1 MDNLKK
7 LHSKKLFDNFT
18 QTVPYFEIACNEN
31 KFTQTDE
38 STKSEMKNAQTQSTK
53 MIIRNFSTQTYET
66 KDVKNNETQT
76 PTTQLNYQEPSSAK
90 NLAKKLAEVLPKQ
103 NSLPN
108 SLDGKCAPS
117 SAASVPVAPAVAAV
131 APPAIAKIT
140 DNHML
145 KLKINNSIVIPNV
158 SANEKTFANPPYQ
171 QMPYQTI
178 PNGNNLYKNKNLLYR
193 NDLSEINDIFKS
205 SNFAN
210 YLSKNS
216 VSSIP
221 SSPQIIQTS
230 SDKGIIFT

>member
-38 STKSEMKNAQTQSTK
+38 LTKSEMKNAQTQSTK

-66 KDVKNNETQT
+66 KDLKNNETQT
-76 PTTQLNYQEPSSAK
+76 PTQLNYQEPSSAK

-108 SLDGKCAPS
+108 SLDGKCAPP
-117 SAASVPVAPAVAAV
+117 AASVPVAPAVAAV
-131 APPAIAKIT
+131 IPPAIAKIT

-158 SANEKTFANPPYQ
+158 SENEKTFTNPPYQ
-171 QMPYQTI
+171 NPYQTI

-210 YLSKNS
+210 YLSKTS